1 MMIGWRTAGW
11 GLLCSLL
18 AVAPVRAQEDEEL
31 GELEMDMFFAP
42 ADTVESATKHVQPVA
57 ESPSAITV
65 LTSEDIQAS
74 GARSLP
80 ELLREVPN
88 MDVYMLRPVWY
99 SVGVRGWTTE
109 LSETL
114 LLMVD
119 GRDVNVEFIGAP
131 LWTIQYFS
139 MEDIERIEVIRG
151 PGSAL
156 YGANAFAGTVNVI
169 TKKPGTGPR
178 ASVSFHGAEQ
188 GLIDV
193 SVRGGEKIGPVS
205 LGLAAG
211 YAEENLWTSRN
222 FPARD
227 VLRARLDGRIDLG
240 MNGDLFIEAGVLDA
254 SGFMHSPLGP
264 LHLRDMFNYYGRL
277 RYSWEK
283 LDVQVFYDRSEIE
296 ALFEMN
302 LYMKDIDVT
311 IATIP
316 PVIGQVDKY
325 GAIAMHNLE
334 FFHNRL
340 TYGAEYVFNHYFA
353 DVLVE
358 PDKYEHRLG
367 VYLQDEIDL
376 SEMVADIWDA
386 KIPTLLLTAGVR
398 YDLNNITEW
407 EISPR
412 ASLVFAPAEAH
423 SFRLGYAHA
432 FLKPSFLQTHTHIY
446 VDSELGLDELNVGDP
461 DLRNRTIDSLEF
473 GYSASFFQN
482 RLILKLDLAYNW
494 YRDSIYYETDPEKM
508 NYTTI
513 GAIRVPDITNP
524 GPGFG
529 FFNNPE
535 GSDGHDVE
543 LQMIVRPTELSRI
556 FAWAG
561 YRQVMDNQTRR
572 FVVGEP
578 IWRFAAGA
586 DLKTRS
592 GWMLSL
598 RAFYTGRT
606 RRIIYNP
613 EGILEPDIPVP
624 IPGHWLVNAKISVE
638 LVQQPF
644 KLSAGLEGFDI
655 LGTRFS
661 ELGGLPLPNGPD
673 YSAELLG
680 RKVIL
685 FLHGEI

>member
-1 MMIGWRTAGW
+1 
-11 GLLCSLL
+11 
-18 AVAPVRAQEDEEL
+18 
-31 GELEMDMFFAP
+31 
-42 ADTVESATKHVQPVA
+42 
-57 ESPSAITV
+57 
-65 LTSEDIQAS
+65 
-74 GARSLP
+74 
-80 ELLREVPN
+80 

-119 GRDVNVEFIGAP
+119 GRDVNAEFIGAP

-139 MEDIERIEVIRG
+139 MDDIERIEVIRG

-156 YGANAFAGTVNVI
+156 YGANAFSGTVNVI
-169 TKKPGTGPR
+169 TKKPGIGPR
-178 ASVSFHGAEQ
+178 ASASLRGAEQ

-193 SVRGGEKIGPVS
+193 GVRGGEKFGPVS
-205 LGLAAG
+205 LGFMAG

-227 VLRARLDGRIDLG
+227 VIRARLDGRIDLG
-240 MNGDLFIEAGVLDA
+240 LGGDLLVETGVLQG
-254 SGFMHSPLGP
+254 SGYMHSPLGP
-264 LHLRDMFNYYGRL
+264 LHLQSMFNYYGRM
-277 RYSWEK
+277 RYTWED
-283 LDVQVFYDRSEIE
+283 LDVQVFYDRTEIE

-302 LYMKDIDVT
+302 LYMKDIDIT

-325 GAIAMHNLE
+325 GATAMHTWE
-334 FFHNRL
+334 VFHNRL
-340 TYGAEYVFNHYFA
+340 TYGAEYVFNYYYA
-353 DVLVE
+353 DILVE
-358 PDKYEHRLG
+358 PDRHEHRLG
-367 VYLQDEIDL
+367 IYLQDEVNLSDL
-376 SEMVADIWDA
+376 VADVWDA
-386 KIPTLLLTAGVR
+386 EIPTLLLTAGVR
-398 YDLNNITEW
+398 YDLNNITDW
-407 EISPR
+407 EFSPR

-446 VDSELGLDELNVGDP
+446 VDSELGLDELNVGEP
-461 DLRNRTIDSLEF
+461 DLRNRTIDSLEL

-494 YRDSIYYETDPEKM
+494 YRDSIYYETDPSKM
-508 NYTTI
+508 NYVDRAGVMI
-513 GAIRVPDITNP
+513 PDITNP

-535 GSDGHDVE
+535 GSDGHDAE
-543 LQMIVRPTELSRI
+543 LQVIIRPTERSRI

-561 YRQVMDNQTRR
+561 YRQVMDNQTNK

-578 IWRFAAGA
+578 VWRFASGF
-586 DLKTRS
+586 DLKTRQ
-592 GWMLSL
+592 GWTISL
-598 RAFYTGRT
+598 RAFYTGKN
-606 RRIIYNP
+606 RRIIFNP
-613 EGILEPDIPVP
+613 EGILEPDILVS
-624 IPGHWLVNAKISVE
+624 IPGHWLVNAKVSVE
-638 LVQQPF
+638 LTRKPF

-655 LGTRFS
+655 LGTRFT
-661 ELGGLPLPNGPD
+661 ELGGLPLPNEPD

-680 RKVIL
+680 RKIIL